1 MEKAANIYV
10 RVKPEIKAQAEQ
22 VFDGFGMTI
31 SEAVNIFLH
40 KAIMVGGIPFD
51 VRPSVPNAETLAAMR
66 EVEQMEK
73 DQSIGKGYTD
83 VKQMMEELLAKP

>member
-10 RVKPEIKAQAEQ
+10 RVKPEIKSKAEQ
-22 VFDGFGMTI
+22 VFDGFGMTV

-51 VRPSVPNAETLAAMR
+51 VRPSIPNAETLEAMR
-66 EVEQMEK
+66 EVELMEK
-73 DQSIGKGYTD
+73 DPSIGKGYTD
-83 VKQMMEELLAKP
+83 VKQMIAELLA

>member
-22 VFDGFGMTI
+22 VFDNFGMTV

-40 KAIMVGGIPFD
+40 KAIMVGGIPFE
-51 VRPSVPNAETLAAMR
+51 VHQSVPNAETLAAMR

-73 DQSIGKGYTD
+73 DPSVGKGYTD
-83 VKQMMEELLAKP
+83 VRQMMKELLA

>member
-22 VFDGFGMTI
+22 VFDGFGITV

-40 KAIMVGGIPFD
+40 KAIMVGGIPFEI
-51 VRPSVPNAETLAAMR
+51 RPSAPNAETLEAMR
-66 EVEQMEK
+66 EVERMER
-73 DQSIGKGYTD
+73 DPSIGKGYTD
-83 VKQMMEELLAKP
+83 VKQMLEELLV